1 MRALFLTAAILMAAT
16 PAMSEQETLVRR
28 PDATYVTVRT
38 DESGTTVNEEK
49 QGKAGEPIS
58 PGDEAHW
65 GKVFEL
71 TKAGA
76 QVISHKSVA
85 AP

>member
-1 MRALFLTAAILMAAT
+1 M
-16 PAMSEQETLVRR
+16 RR
-28 PDATYVTVRT
+28 PDGTYVTVRT

-49 QGKAGEPIS
+49 QGKAREPIS

-65 GKVFEL
+65 GKVFQL

-76 QVISHKSVA
+76 R
-85 AP
+85 